1 MSQGWQLQETQVA
14 LRPSRTASNGACP
27 LQKSGRKR
35 FAGPSLLGQPGSP
48 APEAA
53 RTSSGTQQIQGM
65 RTGHRQQQAEGTGI
79 LCAGRWGSCW
89 ESWRCAG
96 GLLVQTAD
104 GATRQGREGD
114 ATLTRTG
121 LQATRLE
128 RTQEPTAGQN
138 KEQEQP
144 TSEPGPLHL
153 RQIHQVGIRLL
164 PQCTVAIALQL
175 IFYSKK
181 SPPTLVLSLPPPL
194 LLLAPPLPPSCPS
207 AVTCSAPHLITPR
220 LPLLR
225 RCLSSAPLN
234 LPLGRLHPSHL
245 SLRSVWSPR
254 RRAQSI
260 TTLTAVPF
268 PVARPGPSVS
278 VGRPRRP
285 TDPISLASG
294 LLLALRFAPCRGLWS
309 CRVATDSHSHS
320 LHHILAPSIPPG
332 NPSFI
337 LFHSTRFL
345 LHFFAASLVPF

>member
-1 MSQGWQLQETQVA
+1 V
-14 LRPSRTASNGACP
+14 
-27 LQKSGRKR
+27 
-35 FAGPSLLGQPGSP
+35 GPSLLGQPGSP

-104 GATRQGREGD
+104 GATRQWREGD
-114 ATLTRTG
+114 ATLTRTC

-144 TSEPGPLHL
+144 TSEPRPLHL

-164 PQCTVAIALQL
+164 PQCTVAITLQL

-181 SPPTLVLSLPPPL
+181 SPPTLVLSLTPPL
-194 LLLAPPLPPSCPS
+194 LLLAPPPPPVVSVRRHLQRTASHHTPPSSSSTLLVLCPPEFAPGS
-207 AVTCSAPHLITPR
+207 PAPVTSLTSLTSLGLVATQARAVNHNAH
-220 LPLLR
+220 R
-225 RCLSSAPLN
+225 R
-234 LPLGRLHPSHL
+234 
-245 SLRSVWSPR
+245 
-254 RRAQSI
+254 
-260 TTLTAVPF
+260 
-268 PVARPGPSVS
+268 PVARCSPWSIRLR
-278 VGRPRRP
+278 GRPRRP

-294 LLLALRFAPCRGLWS
+294 LLLAL
-309 CRVATDSHSHS
+309 
-320 LHHILAPSIPPG
+320 
-332 NPSFI
+332 
-337 LFHSTRFL
+337 
-345 LHFFAASLVPF
+345 